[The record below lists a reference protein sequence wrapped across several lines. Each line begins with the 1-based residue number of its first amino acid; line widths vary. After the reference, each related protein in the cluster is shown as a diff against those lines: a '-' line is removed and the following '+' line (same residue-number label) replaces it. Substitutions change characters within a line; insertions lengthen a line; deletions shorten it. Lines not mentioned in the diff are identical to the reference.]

1 MKFKS
6 ICVFC
11 GSNTGNNPAY
21 TEAGISL
28 GRLLAESETRLVFG
42 GGKVGMMG
50 IVADAVLKN
59 GGTVLGVI
67 PEFLSLKEVE
77 HVGVSE
83 MIRVKNMHE
92 RKMIMYDQSDA
103 FIILPGGTGTMDEFF
118 EILTWSQLGLHTKAI
133 GILNLS
139 GYYDP
144 MIAQLDKMVE
154 HKFLHPINRE
164 LVVSDPSIT
173 GLIQKMIEY
182 VAPHKEKWL
191 DRSKT

>member
-1 MKFKS
+1 MKFES

-11 GSNTGNNPAY
+11 GSNTGNNAAY
-21 TEAGISL
+21 AETGIAL
-28 GRLLAESETRLVFG
+28 GRFIAENNIRLVFG

-50 IVADAVLKN
+50 IVADSVLQNAGK
-59 GGTVLGVI
+59 VLGII

-77 HVGVSE
+77 HAGVTE
-83 MIRVKNMHE
+83 MIRVKNMHD

-118 EILTWSQLGLHTKAI
+118 EILTWSQLGLHSKPI
-133 GILNLS
+133 GILNIA

-144 MIAQLDKMVE
+144 MIAQLDKMVAE
-154 HKFLHPINRE
+154 KFLHPVNRK
-164 LVVSDPSIT
+164 LVVEDSSLN
-173 GLIQKMIEY
+173 GLIQKMDEY
-182 VAPHKEKWL
+182 VAPTKEHWL